1 MRFKRNNSLNKILPR
16 PIAFVFSGGTSL
28 GAVQVGML
36 MGVFEASIVPDLM
49 VGTSVGAINAASV
62 GQGFTKSRLQHLASI
77 WSELKTSDVF
87 GRPGLRS
94 VLGLLSGRDA
104 LSSSNNLFRL
114 LKENLPQSHSD
125 LVIQTAVVATE
136 FHSGRPTILSEG
148 DLALNVLAS
157 SAIPMIFPRV
167 SVGGRQLVDGG
178 VVAHVPL
185 AQAEMLGAQTMVVF
199 DAGYPCKLSKLP
211 KGPIEKALHFI
222 TLMLH
227 RQSFGLL
234 SMLNQNLT
242 VIYPPAP
249 CPLDV
254 PACDFSQGNRLISA
268 GFKSARSFLSQLSL
282 TGPGIYG
289 NPHLHDDPM
298 HTPMEVVNGVPL
310 LKLLHE
316 QGNT

>member
-1 MRFKRNNSLNKILPR
+1 MKLKRNNALSQILPR
-16 PIAFVFSGGTSL
+16 PVAFVLSGGTSL
-28 GAVQVGML
+28 GAIQVGML
-36 MGVFEASIVPDLM
+36 MGVFEAGIVPDLL
-49 VGTSVGAINAASV
+49 VGTSVSAINAASV

-77 WSELKTSDVF
+77 WSELKTSDIF

-94 VLGLLSGRDA
+94 ALGLLSGRGA
-104 LSSSNNLFRL
+104 LSSSDNLFRL

-136 FHSGRPTILSEG
+136 FYTGRPAILSDG

-167 SVGGRQLVDGG
+167 SVGGHQLVDGG

-199 DAGYPCKLSKLP
+199 DAGYPCKLSTLP

-234 SMLNQNLT
+234 SVLNQNLT
-242 VIYPPAP
+242 VIYLPAP

-254 PACDFSQGNRLISA
+254 PAYDFSQGSRLISA
-268 GFKSARSFLSQLSL
+268 GYKSARSFLSRLSL

-310 LKLLHE
+310 LKFV
-316 QGNT
+316 N

>member
-1 MRFKRNNSLNKILPR
+1 MKLKRLKPMTDKIPR
-16 PIAFVFSGGTSL
+16 PVAFVFSGGTSL

-36 MGVFEASIVPDLM
+36 MGVFEAGIVPDLL
-49 VGTSVGAINAASV
+49 VGTSVGAINAASI
-62 GQGFTKSRLQHLASI
+62 GQGFTKSRLQNLASI
-77 WSELKTSDVF
+77 WSELKTGDVF

-94 VLGLLSGRDA
+94 AWGLLSGRGA
-104 LSSSNNLFRL
+104 LSSADNLFRL
-114 LKENLPQSHSD
+114 LEKHLPNSHSD

-136 FHSGRPTILSEG
+136 FLTGSPVILSKG
-148 DLALNVLAS
+148 DLVLNVLAS
-157 SAIPMIFPRV
+157 SAIPMIFPPV
-167 SVGGRQLVDGG
+167 TIGGRQLVDGG

-185 AQAEMLGAQTMVVF
+185 AQAETLGARTMVVF

-234 SMLNQNLT
+234 SVLNPNLT
-242 VIYPPAP
+242 VIYLPAP
-249 CPLDV
+249 CPLQV
-254 PACDFSQGNRLISA
+254 PAYDFSQGSRLISA
-268 GFKSARSFLSQLSL
+268 GFRSASSFLSQLSV

-298 HTPMEVVNGVPL
+298 HTSMEVGSGMPL
-310 LKLLHE
+310 LRLLH
-316 QGNT
+316 

>member
-1 MRFKRNNSLNKILPR
+1 MKFKRNNSLSEILPR
-16 PIAFVFSGGTSL
+16 PVAFVFSGGTSL

-36 MGVFEASIVPDLM
+36 MGVFETNIVPDLL

-77 WSELKTSDVF
+77 WSGLKTGDVF

-94 VLGLLSGRDA
+94 ALSLVSGRGA
-104 LSSSNNLFRL
+104 LSSADNLLRL
-114 LKENLPQSHSD
+114 LEMHLPNSHSD

-136 FHSGRPTILSEG
+136 FLMGRPVILTKG
-148 DLALNVLAS
+148 DLVLNVLAS
-157 SAIPMIFPRV
+157 SAIPMIFPPV
-167 SVGGRQLVDGG
+167 TVGARQLLDGG

-199 DAGYPCKLSKLP
+199 DTGYPCKLAKLP
-211 KGPIEKALHFI
+211 KGPKEKALHFI

-234 SMLNQNLT
+234 SVLNPNLT
-242 VIYPPAP
+242 VIYLPAP

-254 PACDFSQGNRLISA
+254 PAYDFSQGSRLISA
-268 GFKSARSFLSQLSL
+268 GFESAHSFLAELSFS
-282 TGPGIYG
+282 GPGIYG
-289 NPHLHDDPM
+289 NPHVHDDPM
-298 HTPMEVVNGVPL
+298 HTTMEVESSMSRL
-310 LKLLHE
+310 LLLH
-316 QGNT
+316 

>member
-1 MRFKRNNSLNKILPR
+1 MKLKRNNALSQILPR
-16 PIAFVFSGGTSL
+16 PVAFVLSGGTSL
-28 GAVQVGML
+28 GAIQVGML
-36 MGVFEASIVPDLM
+36 MGVFEAGIVPDLL

-77 WSELKTSDVF
+77 CSELKTSDIF

-94 VLGLLSGRDA
+94 ALGLLSGRGA
-104 LSSSNNLFRL
+104 LSSSDNLFRL

-136 FHSGRPTILSEG
+136 FHSGRPAILSEG

-234 SMLNQNLT
+234 SVLNQNLT
-242 VIYPPAP
+242 VIYLPAP

-254 PACDFSQGNRLISA
+254 PAYDFSQSSRLISA

-282 TGPGIYG
+282 TGLGIYG

-310 LKLLHE
+310 LKFV
-316 QGNT
+316 N

>member
-1 MRFKRNNSLNKILPR
+1 MRFKRNNSLNKKLPR
-16 PIAFVFSGGTSL
+16 PVAFVFSGGTSL

-36 MGVFEASIVPDLM
+36 MGVFEANIVPDLL

-77 WSELKTSDVF
+77 WSGLKTSDVF

-94 VLGLLSGRDA
+94 ALGLLSGRGA
-104 LSSSNNLFRL
+104 LSSSDNLLRL
-114 LKENLPQSHSD
+114 LETNLPNSHSD
-125 LVIQTAVVATE
+125 LLIQTAVVATE
-136 FHSGRPTILSEG
+136 FLTGSPVILSKG
-148 DLALNVLAS
+148 DLVLNVLAS
-157 SAIPMIFPRV
+157 SAIPMIFPSV
-167 SVGGRQLVDGG
+167 TVGGRQLVDGG

-199 DAGYPCKLSKLP
+199 DAGYPCKLAKLP
-211 KGPIEKALHFI
+211 KGPKEKALHYI

-234 SMLNQNLT
+234 SLLNQNLT
-242 VIYPPAP
+242 VIYLPAP

-254 PACDFSQGNRLISA
+254 PAYDFSQGSRLISA
-268 GFKSARSFLSQLSL
+268 GFENAHSFLAELSF
-282 TGPGIYG
+282 TGPGTYG
-289 NPHLHDDPM
+289 NPHVHDDPM

-310 LKLLHE
+310 LKFL
-316 QGNT
+316 N

>member
-1 MRFKRNNSLNKILPR
+1 MKFSISKRLNGSLPR
-16 PIAFVFSGGTSL
+16 PVAYVLSGGTSL

-36 MGVFEASIVPDLM
+36 MGMFEAGIVPDLL

-77 WSELKTSDVF
+77 WSGLKTSDVF

-94 VLGLLSGRDA
+94 VLGLLSGRGA
-104 LSSSNNLFRL
+104 LSSSDNLFRL
-114 LKENLPQSHSD
+114 LEENLPQSHSD

-136 FHSGRPTILSEG
+136 FQTGRPAILSEG

-167 SVGGRQLVDGG
+167 SIGGRQLVDGG

-211 KGPIEKALHFI
+211 KGPIEKVLHFI

-234 SMLNQNLT
+234 SLLNQNLT
-242 VIYPPAP
+242 VIYLPAP

-254 PACDFSQGNRLISA
+254 PAYDFSQGSRLISA

-298 HTPMEVVNGVPL
+298 HTPMEVVNGVPML
-310 LKLLHE
+310 ELIHQQDKA
-316 QGNT
+316 

>member
-1 MRFKRNNSLNKILPR
+1 MKLKRNNALSQILPR
-16 PIAFVFSGGTSL
+16 PVAFVLSGGTSL
-28 GAVQVGML
+28 GAIQVGML
-36 MGVFEASIVPDLM
+36 MGVFEAGIVPDLL

-77 WSELKTSDVF
+77 WSELKTSDIF

-94 VLGLLSGRDA
+94 ALGLLSGRGA
-104 LSSSNNLFRL
+104 LSSSDNLFRL

-136 FHSGRPTILSEG
+136 FHTGRPAILSQG

-167 SVGGRQLVDGG
+167 SVGGHQLVDGG

-199 DAGYPCKLSKLP
+199 DAGYPCKLSTLP

-234 SMLNQNLT
+234 SVLNQNLT
-242 VIYPPAP
+242 VIYLPAP

-254 PACDFSQGNRLISA
+254 PAYDFS
-268 GFKSARSFLSQLSL
+268 
-282 TGPGIYG
+282 
-289 NPHLHDDPM
+289 
-298 HTPMEVVNGVPL
+298 
-310 LKLLHE
+310 
-316 QGNT
+316 